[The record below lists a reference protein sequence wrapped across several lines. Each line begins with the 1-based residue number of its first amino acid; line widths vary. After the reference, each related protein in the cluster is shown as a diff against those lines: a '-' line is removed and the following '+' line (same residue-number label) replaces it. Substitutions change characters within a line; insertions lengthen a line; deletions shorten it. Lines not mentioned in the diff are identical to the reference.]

1 MVLRSEN
8 AYYIPNFRCRGRP
21 CKTNLPSNTAFRGFG
36 FPQAIV
42 VGEAYITPVAS
53 QCNLTPE
60 QVSHQSEHPNKIL
73 TSFVQIYVEYLCI
86 LIDDV
91 SF

>member
-1 MVLRSEN
+1 MHIIFLISGVEVDLAKQICHPTLLSE
-8 AYYIPNFRCRGRP
+8 
-21 CKTNLPSNTAFRGFG
+21 FG

-42 VGEAYITPVAS
+42 VGEAYITAVAS